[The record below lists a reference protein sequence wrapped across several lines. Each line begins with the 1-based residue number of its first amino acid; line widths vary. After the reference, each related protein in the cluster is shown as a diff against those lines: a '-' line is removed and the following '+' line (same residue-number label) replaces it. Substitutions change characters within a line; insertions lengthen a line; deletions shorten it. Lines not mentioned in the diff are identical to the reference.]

1 MTNAFRERVN
11 SATALDSVVNPN
23 DAAQTG
29 IAAYRKR
36 FELLMP
42 KGADADQLIVDAIQ
56 ALEAQPKLRECSPQS
71 VLGGLVTISQ
81 LGLRP
86 GVLGEAWLL
95 PMWNRSKRSMEA
107 TLVVGYQGY
116 LKLAYN
122 SDQVRH
128 VEARTVYESD
138 RFEFSFDH
146 ARLVHTPDID
156 RPRGHPRAWYA
167 VVHLANGHVHV
178 ERPMTLQEMQEHRD
192 RYAMAKKKDGTIVG
206 PWASDFDAMARKTL
220 ILRALKYLP
229 KSVTYR
235 TAEEVDGGVRTD
247 VRVER
252 QPEHATVSAH
262 DLSRVLETGEGATE
276 SLEGTPGPPEGYE
289 AADGT
294 VTGGSGA

>member
-56 ALEAQPKLRECSPQS
+56 ALEAQPKLRECTPQS

-107 TLVVGYQGY
+107 TLVVGYAG
-116 LKLAYN
+116 LLTLAYR

-128 VEARTVYESD
+128 VEARVVYEND

-146 ARLVHTPDID
+146 SRLVHMPDLS
-156 RPRGHPRAWYA
+156 RPRGRAVAYYA
-167 VVHLANGHVHV
+167 VVHMANGHTHV
-178 ERPMTLQEMQEHRD
+178 ERPWTVLEMEEHRD
-192 RYAMAKKKDGTIVG
+192 KYAMAKKKDGTVVG
-206 PWASDFDAMARKTL
+206 PWRDNFDAMARKTM
-220 ILRALKYLP
+220 IIRALKYLP
-229 KSVTYR
+229 KSIAYR
-235 TAEEVDGGVRTD
+235 QAEEVDGGVRD
-247 VRVER
+247 DLNVNR
-252 QPEHATVSAH
+252 QPEQATATQY
-262 DLSRVLETGEGATE
+262 DLRDVLGEAPAVTAAPAPAPE
-276 SLEGTPGPPEGYE
+276 EGEPNE
-289 AADGT
+289 
-294 VTGGSGA
+294 

>member
-1 MTNAFRERVN
+1 MTNTFRQRVN
-11 SATALDSVVNPN
+11 ESTALDNVVNPE
-23 DAAQTG
+23 DHAQTG

-42 KGADADQLIVDAIQ
+42 KGADADQLVVDAIQ

-95 PMWNRSKRSMEA
+95 PMYNGRKRSFEA

-138 RFEFSFDH
+138 RFEFSFDND
-146 ARLVHTPDID
+146 RLVHQPDID
-156 RPRGHPRAWYA
+156 RERGKARAWYA
-167 VVHLANGHVHV
+167 VVHLANGHTHV
-178 ERPMTLQEMQEHRD
+178 ERPMTVAEMKEHRD
-192 RYAMAKKKDGTIVG
+192 KYAMAKKKDGTIVG
-206 PWASDFDAMARKTL
+206 PWASDFDAMARKTM
-220 ILRALKYLP
+220 ILKALKYLP
-229 KSVTYR
+229 KSITYR
-235 TAEEVDGGVRTD
+235 TAEDVDGGVRED
-247 VRVER
+247 IRLDR
-252 QPEHATVSAH
+252 APEHATASAYDVS
-262 DLSRVLETGEGATE
+262 RMLEPVD
-276 SLEGTPGPPEGYE
+276 GTPGEPPAQPGPEV
-289 AADGT
+289 AQ
-294 VTGGSGA
+294 